1 MKKER
6 VKIATAL
13 GLGTLIGGTLGL
25 LFAPRK
31 GSETRELIKDSIS
44 EMKNKL
50 SNISKK
56 DVKRYVERKL
66 DEIEIELARLDAEN
80 EFKKAKRQAKKVSKK
95 ITKLMN
101 YTKKKGLYEF
111 ENLVD
116 KKKEK
121 ANTISEE
128 ILTNAK

>member
-6 VKIATAL
+6 LKIATAL
-13 GLGTLIGGTLGL
+13 GLGTLIGGTLGV

-95 ITKLMN
+95 ITKLMD

-116 KKKEK
+116 DLKEK

>member
-13 GLGTLIGGTLGL
+13 GLGTLIGGTLGI

-44 EMKNKL
+44 GMKNKL
-50 SNISKK
+50 ANISKK

-66 DEIEIELARLDAEN
+66 DEI
-80 EFKKAKRQAKKVSKK
+80 
-95 ITKLMN
+95 
-101 YTKKKGLYEF
+101 
-111 ENLVD
+111 
-116 KKKEK
+116 
-121 ANTISEE
+121 
-128 ILTNAK
+128 

>member
-80 EFKKAKRQAKKVSKK
+80 EFKNAKRQAKKVSKK

-116 KKKEK
+116 ELKEK

>member
-6 VKIATAL
+6 LKIATAL
-13 GLGTLIGGTLGL
+13 GLGTLIGGTLGV

-80 EFKKAKRQAKKVSKK
+80 EFKNAKRQAKKVSKK

-116 KKKEK
+116 DLKEK

>member
-13 GLGTLIGGTLGL
+13 GLGTLIGGTLGI

-44 EMKNKL
+44 GMKNKL
-50 SNISKK
+50 ANISKK

-66 DEIEIELARLDAEN
+66 DEIEIELAKLDAEN

-101 YTKKKGLYEF
+101 YTKKKGLNEF
-111 ENLVD
+111 ENLTKD
-116 KKKEK
+116 LKEK

>member
-6 VKIATAL
+6 LKIATAL
-13 GLGTLIGGTLGL
+13 GLGTLIGGTLGV

-116 KKKEK
+116 DLKEK